1 MVTGQ
6 TKRIVHFF
14 LLALVIGILT
24 FLVPQSIGLG
34 AGGFDSAEILQ
45 QFGFYLVGGVFLLLL
60 VIAFVIELV
69 IKKGDERYGDSIAF
83 ADQGDVPHIPFFKK
97 LSSFQLFLL
106 STIVFGVIFL
116 LITTVRQTSFIG
128 FKTLEQQF
136 TPTAEL
142 LFSSLLIPGSE
153 NLGMAL
159 IIAVGLIGLR
169 IWARRINMSK
179 INFMILSY
187 LTVFIGALYWM
198 VNHLLRYGGQE
209 YQLGVVFI
217 FGFVMALL
225 TMLTGSFI
233 PAFVMHVAN
242 NVFFDMANLFSR
254 DNVLIGVI
262 ITLIVLSILYFI
274 IYRKRKNKVP
284 EVY

>member
-1 MVTGQ
+1 MATEQ

-14 LLALVIGILT
+14 LLALVVGIVT
-24 FLVPQSIGLG
+24 FLIPQSIGLG
-34 AGGFDSAEILQ
+34 AGGFDSEEVLK
-45 QFGFYLVGGVFLLLL
+45 QFGFYLAGGIFLLLI
-60 VIAFVIELV
+60 VIAFIIELV

-83 ADQGDVPHIPFFKK
+83 ADQGQIPHIPFFKK

-106 STIVFGVIFL
+106 STIIFGIIFL

-142 LFSSLLIPGSE
+142 LFSSLLVPGSE

-159 IIAVGLIGLR
+159 VIAACLIGLR

-187 LTVFIGALYWM
+187 LAVLVGALYWM
-198 VNHLLRYGGQE
+198 ANHLLRYGGQDF
-209 YQLGVVFI
+209 QLGVVFI

-233 PAFVMHVAN
+233 PALVMHMTN

-284 EVY
+284 GIY